1 MTTDTKP
8 PPSEEE
14 DDAVEAELAEYK
26 ALAHYHRSLV
36 GTRIPKPDMSQA
48 EAEKWTKD
56 RLTALAP
63 YAVTELERQIKF
75 GNDRARAEAAK
86 EILDRA
92 GYSKNDQSVAHKAA
106 AAPVVILV
114 GSAMQP
120 PWQQNKVVEGTVV
133 KPALPAKS
141 DSQADLTKRKPGRP
155 PKKKSDPD
163 ARPLVTL
170 PTDSPRT
177 EHVSGSDAGT
187 LKVPQEPD
195 DA

>member
-14 DDAVEAELAEYK
+14 DDSVEQELAEYK

-56 RLTALAP
+56 RLVALAP

-114 GSAMQP
+114 GTAVQP
-120 PWQQNKVVEGTVV
+120 PWQQNARQIDGEVV
-133 KPALPAKS
+133 KQPKLEAP
-141 DSQADLTKRKPGRP
+141 KRGRP
-155 PKKKSDPD
+155 TKKKSDPD
-163 ARPLVTL
+163 TVQPDVERTSRMLRTAPLGTSG
-170 PTDSPRT
+170 PC
-177 EHVSGSDAGT
+177 VSGSDAGT
-187 LKVPQEPD
+187 VKGPQEPD